1 MRTPAAVAGLLG
13 GLCWSGAYVLDAT
26 GGSGGL
32 VDALTWAGLA
42 LLAIAVLGAGAG
54 LVSRSATWLRVLVAV
69 CFAALVWSVLELL
82 RDSVDGLTVYA
93 AFGVLAAVVSVVM
106 MVRSRP
112 AAPEPTG
119 RRVGGSHAR

>member
-26 GGSGGL
+26 GGSGGP

-42 LLAIAVLGAGAG
+42 LLAVAVLGAGAG

-69 CFAALVWSVLELL
+69 CLAALVWSVLELL

-112 AAPEPTG
+112 ATPEPTG
-119 RRVGGSHAR
+119 RRAGGSHAR